1 MLTADQI
8 EPHGFEEGSED
19 DDEVVEEVEEH
30 RLMSVSLSV
39 GRSVY

>member
-1 MLTADQI
+1 MT
-8 EPHGFEEGSED
+8 PHNPSGFGEGSEE

-39 GRSVY
+39 C